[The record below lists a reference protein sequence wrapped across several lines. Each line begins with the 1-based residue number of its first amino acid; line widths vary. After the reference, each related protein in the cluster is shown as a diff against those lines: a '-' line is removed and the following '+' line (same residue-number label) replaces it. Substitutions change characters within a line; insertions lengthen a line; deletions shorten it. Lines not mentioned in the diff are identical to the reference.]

1 MTARRFVVALVAG
14 LLIRAATL
22 PLPGHDDVITW
33 KIWSY
38 AASHHVTQMYGVGG
52 TPAARGIVTWGEQ
65 WSTVDYPP
73 FFLYEYAIVGKIY
86 RAIFPSYPDSL
97 ALLVAVKLPILLAN
111 AALTALFF
119 VVVRRFAGRDEP
131 ARWAALAYWLNPAT
145 IFGGEMLG

>member
-38 AASHHVTQMYGVGG
+38 AASRHVTHMYGVGG
-52 TPAARGIVTWGEQ
+52 SPPVRGTVEWGDQ

-73 FFLYEYAIVGKIY
+73 VFLYEYAVVGHIF
-86 RAIFPSYPDSL
+86 RALFPAYPDGL
-97 ALLVAVKLPILLAN
+97 PLLIAVKLPI
-111 AALTALFF
+111 
-119 VVVRRFAGRDEP
+119 
-131 ARWAALAYWLNPAT
+131 
-145 IFGGEMLG
+145 